1 MAATHS
7 AETDSRLAW
16 SVAGERSTRPLTEDP
31 MSFDPRREVEI
42 VATIDWDGEQE
53 ETAVP
58 REPGWARDRM
68 VERLSESDAVLLR
81 VLEMR
86 LAQRNARID
95 SLAKTEPAPAYAA
108 TGTDD
113 WTT

>member
-1 MAATHS
+1 MT
-7 AETDSRLAW
+7 
-16 SVAGERSTRPLTEDP
+16 
-31 MSFDPRREVEI
+31 FDPAREVEI
-42 VATIDWDGEQE
+42 VATITDESGDQE

-86 LAQRNARID
+86 LAQRNARLD